1 MALQLLCSVRSDT
14 VAAFVSGLLSE
25 TTQDNIS
32 TEAFGKSRHF
42 HESILNLGL
51 KNEPESTQT
60 CARLISGALRWQ
72 KTQQQGPG
80 PPGIQTACQ
89 ELHNQT
95 GSLPSSCQR
104 AAGRESD
111 LEKGGTSSLCQK
123 SHISKA
129 PLGFRKVQILC
140 VAAQWN
146 NEDSEDSS
154 QRR

>member
-1 MALQLLCSVRSDT
+1 MLHLLRSVRSDI
-14 VAAFVSGLLSE
+14 VAAFVSDLLSE

-32 TEAFGKSRHF
+32 TEAFGESCHF

-60 CARLISGALRWQ
+60 CARLISGTLRWQ
-72 KTQQQGPG
+72 KTQQQLPG

-89 ELHNQT
+89 ET

-104 AAGRESD
+104 AAGREAD

-123 SHISKA
+123 ISKA

-140 VAAQWN
+140 VVAQWD